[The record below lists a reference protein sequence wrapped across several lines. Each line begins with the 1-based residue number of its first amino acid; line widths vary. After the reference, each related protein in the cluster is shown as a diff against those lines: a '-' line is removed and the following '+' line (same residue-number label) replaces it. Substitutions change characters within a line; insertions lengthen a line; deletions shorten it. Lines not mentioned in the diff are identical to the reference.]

1 MQYKFTLILGA
12 LFLTAQLNAQT
23 AREVGVEI
31 KANLNSSKH
40 IELKWL
46 QQSGSTRY
54 QVFTKNS
61 SNTGWDRLA
70 DLSGS
75 DTSFTDTAYK
85 IGTRKEYR
93 VARTSSNYTGF
104 DGNGYIL
111 AGFDVPAKESLG
123 RVLLLIEDKYKS
135 TASPEIKKYILQL
148 LNEGYQVD
156 THYVSTTE
164 NPPAV
169 KSWIYKQWQ
178 KDTTQPTSIFL
189 LGRIPVP
196 YSGNMRPDGHLDHLG
211 AWPADMYYGCF
222 YVNWT
227 DNSVN
232 NTAATYSR
240 NHNVPNDGKFDI
252 SRLNTATKTII
263 DYCQLPVGRVDL
275 TDMPSFGN
283 DTQLIKRYLNKA
295 MLFRTGE
302 RKAQNRGLIDDN
314 FGYFGSEAFASG
326 GYRNISVFS
335 AQAPSTQDYIT
346 ELKSKDY
353 LLSYGCGAGTYT
365 SCGGVASSSDFV
377 NDSLLNPFTMT
388 FGSYYGDWDNS
399 DNFLRAP
406 LASKGWGLSSVWSGR
421 PYWMMHSCAQGY
433 PLADAVLRTYN
444 TWNIYNAAAWM
455 SGVHTALMGDPTLR
469 MLVVDNV
476 HNLSVTSNCNEEV
489 IIKWGH
495 VNDLADSV
503 LVEEW
508 AGNNL
513 ISKSMYAAADTQ
525 AIIAKSAGTYLFSV
539 RFLKHMSSASGTWWQ
554 WGARRFDSVM
564 VDRKLN
570 AHIVHN
576 NQGAWC
582 LKKDYQFLDTFKLNV
597 GETRLWTWGMDSM
610 GVAKQI
616 TLNSSNEKADLL
628 WLTLTNSSGCEY
640 HDSIMV
646 SFKNTSAGSLN
657 LSQQQVCE
665 YDSIRL
671 AYPFNK
677 NVSSFVWYI
686 ESDKNTIDTL
696 KELAYF
702 STKGRA
708 AGNYIAKFMGQ
719 DTAGCHDSLMA
730 IFSII
735 DQPSLPQFDLYEG
748 LGRTGDTM
756 RLRAQSGFAQYWWN
770 GTSSSDST
778 YWFAS
783 DTAGLFEISLKVAN
797 DFGCESETAYRK
809 YPIVLNQTNSFEVQL
824 FQLYPNPSR
833 DKVKI
838 ESKGGA
844 LLVLDVHGRVVLN
857 TELMKGVVELDL
869 IKWSSAVYH
878 FQMID
883 SKGNVQN
890 TKLIKQ

>member
-1 MQYKFTLILGA
+1 MQYRFTLILGA
-12 LFLTAQLNAQT
+12 LFFSTQLNAQT

-61 SNTGWDRLA
+61 SNSGWDRLA

-75 DTSFTDTAYK
+75 DTVFTDTSYK
-85 IGTRKEYR
+85 LGSRKEYR

-104 DGNGYIL
+104 DGNGYIV
-111 AGFDVPAKESLG
+111 AGFDVPPNENLG

-135 TASPEIKKYILQL
+135 TASPEIKKYILQIQ
-148 LNEGYQVD
+148 NEGYLVD
-156 THYVSTTE
+156 THFVATTD

-169 KSWIYKQWQ
+169 KSWIYNQWQ
-178 KDTTQPTSIFL
+178 KDTTIPTSIFL

-196 YSGNMRPDGHLDHLG
+196 YSGNMRPDGHSDHLG

-227 DNSVN
+227 DNSIN

-240 NHNVPNDGKFDI
+240 NHNVPNDGKFDV
-252 SRLNTATKTII
+252 SRLNSSAKTTV

-283 DTQLIKRYLNKA
+283 DTQLLKRYLNKA

-302 RKAQNRGLIDDN
+302 RKAKNRGLVDDN

-335 AQAPSTQDYIT
+335 NQEPSTQDYVT
-346 ELKSKDY
+346 ELKSNDY
-353 LLSYGCGAGTYT
+353 LLSYGCGPGTYT
-365 SCGGVASSSDFV
+365 SCGGVASTSDFV

-388 FGSYYGDWDNS
+388 FGSYFGDWDNS

-421 PYWMMHSCAQGY
+421 PYWMFHSCAQGY

-469 MLVVDNV
+469 MFVVDNV
-476 HNLSVTSNCNEEV
+476 HELSVTSNCNEEV
-489 IIKWGH
+489 IINWGH
-495 VNDLADSV
+495 VQDLADSV

-508 AGNNL
+508 NASK
-513 ISKSMYAAADTQ
+513 ISSKQMYSSADTMALMVKQ
-525 AIIAKSAGTYLFSV
+525 PGDYQFSV
-539 RFLKHMSSASGTWWQ
+539 RFLKKMSSASGTWWQ
-554 WGARRFDSVM
+554 WGARRFDSVR
-564 VDRKLN
+564 VDRKLDAQIN
-570 AHIVHN
+570 QN

-582 LKKDYQFLDTFKLNV
+582 LNKDYTFSDTFSLNS
-597 GETRLWTWGMDSM
+597 GETRIWNWGKDSL
-610 GVAKQI
+610 GVANQI
-616 TLNSSNEKADLL
+616 TLNSSNEKSDLL
-628 WLTLTNSSGCEY
+628 WLTLTNSKGCKY
-640 HDSIMV
+640 KDSIMV
-646 SFKNTSAGSLN
+646 NFKITSAGDLN
-657 LSQQQVCE
+657 LSDTAVCA
-665 YDSIRL
+665 YDSIQIS
-671 AYPFNK
+671 YSFNK
-677 NVSSFVWYI
+677 NVPSFVWLV
-686 ESDKNTIDTL
+686 ESVNIASDTFRG
-696 KELAYF
+696 K
-702 STKGRA
+702 SVISSKGLA
-708 AGNYIAKFMGQ
+708 AGNYLVQFMGL
-719 DTAGCHDSLMA
+719 DTAGCDEILSA
-730 IFSII
+730 KFSIVS
-735 DQPSLPQFDLYEG
+735 QPELPQFDLYEG

-756 RLRAQSGFAQYWWN
+756 RLKAQNGWKEYWWN
-770 GTSSSDST
+770 GIPSSDST

-783 DTAGLFEISLKVAN
+783 DTAGLFEISLKVVN

-809 YPIVLNQTNSFEVQL
+809 YPIILNQINRLEAPL

-838 ESKGGA
+838 ASERGSLIVTDMNGKIMLNSK
-844 LLVLDVHGRVVLN
+844 LIQ
-857 TELMKGVVELDL
+857 GVVELDL
-869 IKWSSAVYH
+869 IKWSSGVYH

-883 SKGNVQN
+883 SKGNIQN
-890 TKLIKQ
+890 VKLIKE